1 MKNQNEEIDEM
12 IKTALSNEEAAFYED
27 LKEQS
32 PFEMIGGLFEG
43 KMKWWTI
50 GNVFVSLVFIA
61 LSVVCLLKV
70 LEVENT
76 NSLIRWSLGL
86 IGSMTMPTML
96 KLWNWHQMQRNAIL
110 REIKRLQL
118 LLAHKD

>member
-1 MKNQNEEIDEM
+1 MKNQSNEIDEM

-50 GNVFVSLVFIA
+50 GNVLVSISFIA
-61 LSVVCLLKV
+61 LSVFCLFKV

-86 IGSMTMPTML
+86 IGAMSVPTML
-96 KLWNWHQMQRNAIL
+96 KLWNWSQMNKNAMM
-110 REIKRLQL
+110 RELKRLQL
-118 LLAHKD
+118 LIAHHD

>member
-1 MKNQNEEIDEM
+1 MNNQNEEIDEM
-12 IKTALSNEEAAFYED
+12 IKTALSKEEAAFYED

-50 GNVFVSLVFIA
+50 GNVLVSLTFIA

-70 LEVENT
+70 LEVEDT

-86 IGSMTMPTML
+86 IGSMSVPTML
-96 KLWNWHQMQRNAIL
+96 KLWNWNQMQRNSIL

-118 LLAHKD
+118 LVAHKE

>member
-12 IKTALSNEEAAFYED
+12 IKTALSNDEVAFYEN

-43 KMKWWTI
+43 KMKWWTV
-50 GNVFVSLVFIA
+50 GNVIVSLLFMALAVF
-61 LSVVCLLKV
+61 SLLKV

-76 NSLIRWSLGL
+76 NSLIRWSLAL
-86 IGSMTMPTML
+86 IGSMSVPSML
-96 KLWNWHQMQRNAIL
+96 KLWNWNQMDRNAIL
-110 REIKRLQL
+110 RELKRLQL
-118 LLAHKD
+118 LVAHKD

>member
-12 IKTALSNEEAAFYED
+12 IKTALSKEEAAFYED

-43 KMKWWTI
+43 KMKWWTV
-50 GNVFVSLVFIA
+50 GNVLISLTFIV
-61 LSVVCLLKV
+61 LSVFCLLKV

-76 NSLIRWSLGL
+76 NSLIRWSLAL
-86 IGSMTMPTML
+86 IGSMSVPTML
-96 KLWNWHQMQRNAIL
+96 KLWNWHQMQRNSIL

-118 LLAHKD
+118 LLAHKE

>member
-12 IKTALSNEEAAFYED
+12 IKTALSNDEAAFYED

-50 GNVFVSLVFIA
+50 GGGIISLGFVA
-61 LSVVCLLKV
+61 LSVFCLLKV
-70 LEVENT
+70 LGTEET
-76 NSLIRWSLGL
+76 NSVIRWSLAL
-86 IGSMTMPTML
+86 IGAMSVPTML

-118 LLAHKD
+118 LLAHKE

>member
-96 KLWNWHQMQRNAIL
+96 KLWNWNQMQRNAIL

-118 LLAHKD
+118 LVAHKE

>member
-12 IKTALSNEEAAFYED
+12 IKTALSNEEAAYYED

-32 PFEMIGGLFEG
+32 PFEMIGGLLEG

-50 GNVFVSLVFIA
+50 GGGIISLVFVA
-61 LSVVCLLKV
+61 LSVFCLLKV
-70 LEVENT
+70 LEIEET

-86 IGSMTMPTML
+86 IGSMSIPTML
-96 KLWNWHQMQRNAIL
+96 KLWNWNQMQRNSIL

-118 LLAHKD
+118 LMAHKG

>member
-1 MKNQNEEIDEM
+1 MNNQNEEIDEM
-12 IKTALSNEEAAFYED
+12 IKTALSKEEAAFYED

-50 GNVFVSLVFIA
+50 GNVLVSLTFIA

-70 LEVENT
+70 LEVEDT

-86 IGSMTMPTML
+86 IGSMSVPTML
-96 KLWNWHQMQRNAIL
+96 KLWNWNQIQRNSIL

-118 LLAHKD
+118 LVAHKE